1 MWLLYGPSSLL
12 MPAKLPAPTF
22 PGHYL
27 LRRVSKAGTF
37 CFQTRQL
44 FMSDTLLQEDIALEV
59 AADGIWSIY
68 FYDVLLAR
76 LDARD
81 FGLYT

>member
-1 MWLLYGPSSLL
+1 

-27 LRRVSKAGTF
+27 LRRVSKVGTF
-37 CFQTRQL
+37 RFQTRQI
-44 FMSDTLLQEDIALEV
+44 FMSNTLLQEDIALEV
-59 AADGIWSIY
+59 AADGIWSIC

-81 FGLYT
+81 FRRKA

>member
-1 MWLLYGPSSLL
+1 MWLLYQPSSLP

-27 LRRVSKAGTF
+27 VPRVSKVGTF
-37 CFQTRQL
+37 RFQTRQL

-59 AADGIWSIY
+59 AADGIWSI
-68 FYDVLLAR
+68 
-76 LDARD
+76 
-81 FGLYT
+81 